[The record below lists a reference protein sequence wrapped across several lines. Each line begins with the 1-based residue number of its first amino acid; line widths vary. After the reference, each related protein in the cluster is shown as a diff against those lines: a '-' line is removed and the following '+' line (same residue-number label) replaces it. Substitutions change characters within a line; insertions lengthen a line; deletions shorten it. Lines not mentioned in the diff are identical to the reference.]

1 MNAAEWI
8 SALAAAA
15 SRKGGAMA
23 NTRLIQ
29 VKAADDML
37 VFLSAMRERDGCAGT
52 MASEAAGRRQRP
64 ARLWR
69 LRSLL
74 SAAVLLI
81 APAAT
86 ALAAGQVEEG
96 QRIAERL
103 CAGCHTISG
112 QAPSPLAAAPPFALI
127 GRKYPVSHLAEA
139 LAEGIV
145 TGHGPVRMPE
155 FVFEPDEID
164 DLLAYLESVQE

>member
-1 MNAAEWI
+1 M
-8 SALAAAA
+8 
-15 SRKGGAMA
+15 
-23 NTRLIQ
+23 IQ

-37 VFLSAMRERDGCAGT
+37 VFLSAMRERDGCAR
-52 MASEAAGRRQRP
+52 AKPPRAAGRRQRP
-64 ARLWR
+64 ARRR

-81 APAAT
+81 ASPAA
-86 ALAAGQVEEG
+86 AFAAGQVEEG

-112 QAPSPLAAAPPFALI
+112 QAPSPLAAAPVFALI

>member
-1 MNAAEWI
+1 MP
-8 SALAAAA
+8 
-15 SRKGGAMA
+15 

-29 VKAADDML
+29 VKAAHGVL
-37 VFLSAMRERDGCAGT
+37 VFLCAMRERDGCARAR
-52 MASEAAGRRQRP
+52 ASDAAGRRQRP
-64 ARLWR
+64 AWRR

-81 APAAT
+81 ASP

-112 QAPSPLAAAPPFALI
+112 QAPSPLAAAPVFALI

-155 FVFEPDEID
+155 FVFEPEEID

>member
-1 MNAAEWI
+1 MP
-8 SALAAAA
+8 
-15 SRKGGAMA
+15 
-23 NTRLIQ
+23 NTRLTQ
-29 VKAADDML
+29 VKAAHDML
-37 VFLSAMRERDGCAGT
+37 VFLCAMRERDGCARA
-52 MASEAAGRRQRP
+52 MPPRAAGRRQP
-64 ARLWR
+64 ARRR

-81 APAAT
+81 ASPAA
-86 ALAAGQVEEG
+86 AFAAGQVEEG